1 MKDECVIC
9 KALLEYLEKDEKL
22 GVRSQRNSPVGRLH
36 AVMGEFLCLDSVA
49 FPRGA
54 CSCFPSSGRSMVLL
68 FLYERVCEF

>member
-36 AVMGEFLCLDSVA
+36 AVMGEFLCLVSVA

-54 CSCFPSSGRSMVLL
+54 CSCLSSSGRGMVLL
-68 FLYERVCEF
+68 FRHVSVCEF